1 MIFIPSHSDLFLC
14 FLSPFFSLFSTPVED
29 GYKRLYQTMRPQV
42 LQLIKSGK
50 RGLIYNGDVDM
61 ACNFLGDEW
70 FADGLDLKVFN
81 FTLVIHFV
89 LYVFFFPFIFH
100 G

>member
-1 MIFIPSHSDLFLC
+1 MLIVIYFSAPHPSL
-14 FLSPFFSLFSTPVED
+14 SLFSTPVED

-70 FADGLDLKVFN
+70 FADALGLKVF
-81 FTLVIHFV
+81 
-89 LYVFFFPFIFH
+89 YFPLAIQICIIV
-100 G
+100 